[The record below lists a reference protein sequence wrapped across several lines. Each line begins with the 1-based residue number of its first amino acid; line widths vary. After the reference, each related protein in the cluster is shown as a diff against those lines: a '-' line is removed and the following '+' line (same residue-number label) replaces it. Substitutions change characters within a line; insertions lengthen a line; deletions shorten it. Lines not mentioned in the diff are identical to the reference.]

1 MIGRSR
7 NIGKML
13 AAIVSLSM
21 LGTGPGALA
30 AEYGLVIQGGRV
42 IDPESGLDAVMN
54 VGVNGSTIESVSAD
68 ALDGEY
74 VIEADGLVV
83 APGFIDLHAHGQTE
97 EAYRL
102 MVHDGVTSAFEIELG
117 TDDVDR
123 WYAER
128 NDGQY
133 LNYGVGAG
141 HIPVRMA
148 VMGDPAESLPT
159 GPGAWQAATAE
170 EIDAMIQGL
179 TRGLARGAVAV
190 GMGLEYTPAATDEEV
205 LEVMRLAA
213 AKDASVHVH
222 LDAGLEGLE
231 RAIDLASEADASLH
245 VVHVN
250 SAAKALIDEYLARI
264 GTAAESGLDITTE
277 TYPYGAGMTRIES
290 AKFSDWESWPDE
302 EFGKFQ
308 WAETGEW
315 LDRETFGTRR
325 SEGGI
330 IIHHARSEAMTRK
343 AVGHPLTMIASDG
356 FIVDGVGHPRV
367 SGSFSR
373 VLGRYVREES
383 LLALPAAISKMTL
396 EPARRLEGRVPAMKR
411 KGRVQPG
418 ADADLTIFDP
428 NAIIDRSTYADP
440 AETSAGIE
448 YVIVGGRP
456 VIRNGELIEDARFG
470 KAVRGAIKDAS
481 GEGS

>member
-1 MIGRSR
+1 MGRSR
-7 NIGKML
+7 TIGKTL
-13 AAIVSLSM
+13 AAVVSLVM
-21 LGTGPGALA
+21 LGAGQGALA
-30 AEYGLVIQGGRV
+30 AEYELVIRGGRV
-42 IDPESGLDAVMN
+42 IDPESGVDAVMN
-54 VGVNGSTIESVSAD
+54 IGVNGSIIESVSAG

-102 MVHDGVTSAFEIELG
+102 MVQDGVTSAFEIELG
-117 TDDVDR
+117 TADVDR
-123 WYAER
+123 WYAQR

-148 VMGDPAESLPT
+148 VMDDPAESLPT
-159 GPGAWQAATAE
+159 GPGAWQAATAA
-170 EIDAMIQGL
+170 EIDAMIEGL
-179 TRGLARGAVAV
+179 TEGLARGAVAV

-231 RAIDLASEADASLH
+231 RAIGLASEAGASLH

-264 GTAAESGLDITTE
+264 AVAVDGGLDVTTE

-315 LDRETFGTRR
+315 LDRETFGARR

-330 IIHHARSEAMTRK
+330 IIHHARTEAMTRK

-373 VLGRYVREES
+373 VLGRFVREEG
-383 LLALPAAISKMTL
+383 LLSLPAAIAKMTL

-428 NAIIDRSTYADP
+428 NTVIDRSTYADP

-456 VIRNGELIEDARFG
+456 VIRDGELIENARFG
-470 KAVRGAIKDAS
+470 TAVRAPVRDTPS
-481 GEGS
+481 RGS